1 MIERIAPES
10 QMIEETDSLGISAHS
25 FEGAM
30 RAALREKGM
39 GGMEM
44 LFLPCVGTC

>member
-1 MIERIAPES
+1 MERVAPES
-10 QMIEETDSLGISAHS
+10 QIIEETDSLGISACS

-30 RAALREKGM
+30 RVALREEGM

>member
-1 MIERIAPES
+1 MERLAQES

-30 RAALREKGM
+30 RAALREEGM
-39 GGMEM
+39 GHMEI
-44 LFLPCVGTC
+44 